1 MKKSIDNY
9 EKKFYTIIVIINEL
23 SKEHSFCLID

>member
-9 EKKFYTIIVIINEL
+9 EKKFYTNSVNYCEGRIIRSVFE
-23 SKEHSFCLID
+23 